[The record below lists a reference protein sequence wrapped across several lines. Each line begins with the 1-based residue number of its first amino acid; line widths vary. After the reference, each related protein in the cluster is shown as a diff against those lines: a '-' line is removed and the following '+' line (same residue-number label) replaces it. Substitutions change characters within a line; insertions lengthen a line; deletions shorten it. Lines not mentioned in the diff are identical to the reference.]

1 MKRWLWLCGI
11 GLLGLC
17 GCGKFF
23 VPQNTTGTGTTTTNT
38 GAGDVLYVANTA
50 TSTISAYLVSST
62 GTLTEVSGS
71 PYTLPSPPV
80 SMAVTPGNTFLYVGV
95 ATGILGYSIG
105 TNGVLTELNSGTALV
120 SDVLAPTAMAVDSTG
135 GTLLAAGIDLSSGS
149 NEFEVGGYGIDA
161 TTGALTAG
169 TGYPLPVDT
178 GNTSTTAGPIQLYF
192 TPNNELVY
200 LTLGN
205 GGTEILTF
213 ASGGGLTDTG
223 TKIDLT
229 TNGTSQNGVVA
240 NSASSLL
247 FLSETGAGIRVFTI
261 GTNGAPT
268 EISGSP
274 FKAGT
279 GPTGIVLNPAGTD
292 LYVANKGDGTIGG
305 FSVASTGTLG
315 ALTALGSSPYTAG
328 TLPYSL
334 TLDQSGNYLAVANEG
349 GTPDLG
355 VYSFDTTTAGKLDA
369 GATETF
375 GSSPAASFLVVSTHP
390 SS

>member
-1 MKRWLWLCGI
+1 
-11 GLLGLC
+11 
-17 GCGKFF
+17 
-23 VPQNTTGTGTTTTNT
+23 
-38 GAGDVLYVANTA
+38 
-50 TSTISAYLVSST
+50 
-62 GTLTEVSGS
+62 
-71 PYTLPSPPV
+71 
-80 SMAVTPGNTFLYVGV
+80 
-95 ATGILGYSIG
+95 
-105 TNGVLTELNSGTALV
+105 
-120 SDVLAPTAMAVDSTG
+120 VDSTG

-161 TTGALTAG
+161 TTGALTTG
-169 TGYPLPVDT
+169 TGYPLQVDT

-192 TPNNELVY
+192 TPSNELVY

-213 ASGGGLTDTG
+213 SSGGGLTDVGHFALASTG
-223 TKIDLT
+223 S
-229 TNGTSQNGVVA
+229 SQNGVVA
-240 NSASSLL
+240 NAASSLL
-247 FLSETGAGIRVFTI
+247 FMTETGTGVRVLTI
-261 GTNGAPT
+261 GTNGALT

-279 GPTGIVLNPAGTD
+279 GPNGIVLNSAGTD

-305 FSVASTGTLG
+305 FSVASTGTVG

-334 TLDQSGNYLAVANEG
+334 SLDQSGNYLAVANEG

-355 VYSFDTTTAGKLDA
+355 LYSFDTTTAGKLDA

-375 GSSPAASFLVVSTHP
+375 GSSPSASFLVVSTHP